1 MERNTKPCPVCGK
14 EIYLHARLCPYCQA
28 ETKFVSVDEV
38 RAQQSVE
45 TADEPD
51 PVVAQPTEAPLPQE
65 EPAAPA
71 VEAAEPIAVE
81 TAEPAAPVEDPAEST
96 SADEEEE
103 TASWRSRLTAWWK
116 KDSSLIKQEYT
127 EKIGRRYSRSTIL
140 IGSVIGVLSV
150 IVLGIFIAAQFQR
163 HTVYNIDPSVDGW
176 VKQVLDSMDQ
186 EVSLRGTTVAK
197 FPDKDRHYMFY
208 LQDKHLHVFDAQQHT
223 DEIFDIEEEN
233 ARAVVDYTGSGVLN
247 AYLSPNGKYVIVIAS
262 RAPGNSEC
270 GLYRIQTDTKIVQY
284 VDRGRVTPDKEGYQV
299 QSFGRVA
306 RYDANGERITGISGD
321 EAERAMQQRQTA
333 RPQRES
339 SSKSEGKEVS
349 APAPSVTQQISPKVD
364 LTPKPK
370 VPEKIT
376 IKPVEP

>member
-1 MERNTKPCPVCGK
+1 M
-14 EIYLHARLCPYCQA
+14 
-28 ETKFVSVDEV
+28 KF
-38 RAQQSVE
+38 
-45 TADEPD
+45 
-51 PVVAQPTEAPLPQE
+51 
-65 EPAAPA
+65 
-71 VEAAEPIAVE
+71 
-81 TAEPAAPVEDPAEST
+81 
-96 SADEEEE
+96 
-103 TASWRSRLTAWWK
+103 
-116 KDSSLIKQEYT
+116 
-127 EKIGRRYSRSTIL
+127 
-140 IGSVIGVLSV
+140 
-150 IVLGIFIAAQFQR
+150 
-163 HTVYNIDPSVDGW
+163 
-176 VKQVLDSMDQ
+176 
-186 EVSLRGTTVAK
+186 
-197 FPDKDRHYMFY
+197 
-208 LQDKHLHVFDAQQHT
+208 
-223 DEIFDIEEEN
+223 
-233 ARAVVDYTGSGVLN
+233 
-247 AYLSPNGKYVIVIAS
+247 SPS